1 MFDEEMDINR
11 IVELRCKTIDYLG
24 VGAIKKMADIAKDL
38 RGRNIDRMFVVTGK
52 TSYKLSGAW
61 DYVHAALEENV
72 IEYEVFDRVEANPT
86 VDIIDEAAQEAKQ
99 FKAKAIVGIGGGSPI
114 DAAKSV
120 AILTQYPENDA
131 RQLYK
136 QEVAATKAL
145 PLIAIN
151 LTHGTG
157 TEVDRVAVATIPE
170 KQFKPAIAF
179 DCIYPLY
186 SIDDP
191 ALTTKLPEEQTRFV
205 TIDALNHVT
214 EAATTTF
221 CSPYSVLLARETAR
235 LVAKYLP
242 AALRDPNDLTA
253 RYYLLYASALA
264 GISFDNALLH
274 MTHALGHPLSA
285 MKPEIPHGL
294 GLAVLLPAVLKATYP
309 YAPKALAEVYS
320 SIVPDLKGL
329 PSEAEKVAVETEAWL
344 SQMGVPQKLSDL
356 GFKESDVTQLVSLA
370 FETPMLGFL
379 IGLSP
384 APVEQ
389 HKEIV
394 RTIYDES
401 FHPYNRSI

>member
-11 IVELRCKTIDYLG
+11 IVELRSKTIDYFG
-24 VGAIKKMADIAKDL
+24 VGAIKKIADIATDL
-38 RGRNIDRMFVVTGK
+38 HEKNIDRMFIVTGK
-52 TSYKLSGAW
+52 KSYKLSGAW
-61 DYVHAALEENV
+61 DYVRAALEEKA

-86 VDIIDEAAQEAKQ
+86 VDIIDEATQEAKQ
-99 FKAKAIVGIGGGSPI
+99 FEANAIVGIGGGSPI

-136 QEVAATKAL
+136 LEVPATKAL
-145 PLIAIN
+145 PLVAIN

-157 TEVDRVAVATIPE
+157 TEVNRFAVATIPE
-170 KQFKPAIAF
+170 NQFKPAIGF

-191 ALTTKLPEEQTRFV
+191 ALTMTLPEEQIRLV

-214 EAATTTF
+214 EAATTTL
-221 CSPYSVLLARETAR
+221 CSPYSVLLAKETAW
-235 LVAKYLP
+235 LIAKYLP
-242 AALRDPNDLTA
+242 VALRDPNDVTA
-253 RYYLLYASALA
+253 RYYLLYASAIA
-264 GISFDNALLH
+264 GISFDNAMLH
-274 MTHALGHPLSA
+274 MTHSLGHPLSA
-285 MKPEIPHGL
+285 MKPELPHGL
-294 GLAVLLPAVLKATYP
+294 SLAVLLPAVLKATYP

-320 SIVPDLKGL
+320 PIVPDLKGL
-329 PSEAEKVAVETEAWL
+329 PSEADKVAAGTEAWL

-356 GFKESDVTQLVSLA
+356 GFEESDVTQLVSLA
-370 FETPMLGFL
+370 FETPMLDFL

-389 HKEIV
+389 HKEIA
-394 RTIYDES
+394 RTIYEES
-401 FHPYNRSI
+401 FHSYS